1 MIGPNTQQIGRVR
14 LSSTTRN
21 GRTTRSSRS
30 REWGQRSAMQRTWYR
45 SDSDELQRL
54 TGKRV
59 ERWSCITVALRLR
72 ESYLPTPFLVCLSM
86 SILPFS
92 FPLFL
97 SLSFFICMIGRQ
109 SMHAA
114 LSLFTYLTYSGV
126 FDLGILSTYIN
137 LSCSFGSLGTGSE
150 RKKIYAVSV
159 SVLSLTANEL
169 GNPECMSC

>member
-1 MIGPNTQQIGRVR
+1 
-14 LSSTTRN
+14 
-21 GRTTRSSRS
+21 
-30 REWGQRSAMQRTWYR
+30 MQRTWYR

-59 ERWSCITVALRLR
+59 ERWSCITVALWLK
-72 ESYLPTPFLVCLSM
+72 ESYLPTPFLVWLSM
-86 SILPFS
+86 SIFPFSLPF
-92 FPLFL
+92 FL

-114 LSLFTYLTYSGV
+114 LSLFSTSLTYSGV
-126 FDLGILSTYIN
+126 FVLGILSTYIN

-150 RKKIYAVSV
+150 RTKKDLRCKCL